1 MRLGY
6 RYISDLH
13 ERLATLEHR
22 ASSKSTYEPANRTIV
37 HVPEPPKLTTADN
50 TTLPVSPANGD
61 QDQDGMEANAPLT
74 NPLAFHITDWVPG
87 PLGRPGA
94 FPLYITKP

>member
-1 MRLGY
+1 MEY
-6 RYISDLH
+6 
-13 ERLATLEHR
+13 R
-22 ASSKSTYEPANRTIV
+22 ASSESTHEPVNRTIV
-37 HVPEPPKLTTADN
+37 HVPEPSKPTTADN
-50 TTLPVSPANGD
+50 AELPISSSNGN

-94 FPLYITKP
+94 FSTLHNKTLGHS